1 MFLGLSRTVWLMLAA
16 VAVVTAGA
24 IALPRVYRVAL
35 LGSGYMSQTL
45 CAGLFVSGRDMD
57 DITAHEMNSSVLL
70 QLFQP
75 AIDLET
81 KTVTAS
87 AFGIARQTA
96 IHRDGLGCT
105 LLDGADEETLR
116 AQGAGL
122 FPKAA
127 RADITAE
134 WPEGEGVSAWTPP
147 ADVDGAALQ
156 RAIDAIFAEPDPAHP
171 RGTRA
176 LVVVHGGR
184 IVAER
189 YAPGFDADMPLLGWS
204 MAKAATNALVGLR
217 VKDGALT
224 LDDDRLMPEW
234 RGSDDPRG
242 AITLNELMHMTSGLA
257 FQEDYDS
264 DLADVAQM
272 LFVQGNAA
280 GFAASKPLAHKPGT
294 IWSYSSGT
302 TNIIAGV
309 LRQTFADER
318 DYLRFPRT
326 RLFGPLGMRSAVF
339 EPDAAGIFVGSS
351 FLYASARDWARLGL
365 LFLRDGVWLGERL
378 LPAGWLAYSITPTT
392 LSPEDQYGAQMWL
405 KLPKSPELGEP
416 PMPEDAYYMV
426 GYQGQAVAMVPSRDL
441 VIVRLGLTPE
451 GGDWDTARDLAPLV
465 YAFPARSR

>member
-1 MFLGLSRTVWLMLAA
+1 MFLGLSRRFWLMLAA
-16 VAVVTAGA
+16 VVVVTAGA
-24 IALPRVYRVAL
+24 IALPRVYLVAL

-45 CAGLFVSGRDMD
+45 CAGLFVSGRDLD
-57 DITAHEMNSSVLL
+57 DIMAHEMNSSVLL
-70 QLFQP
+70 QFFQP
-75 AIDLET
+75 AIDRET
-81 KTVTAS
+81 ETVTAS
-87 AFGIARQTA
+87 AYGIGTQTA

-105 LLDGADEETLR
+105 RLDGADEEALR

-122 FPKAA
+122 FPPPAPA
-127 RADITAE
+127 NRDPE
-134 WPEGEGVSAWTPP
+134 WPAGEGVSAWTPP
-147 ADVDGAALQ
+147 ADVDGAAVE
-156 RAIDAIFAEPDPAHP
+156 RAIDAIFAELDPAHP
-171 RGTRA
+171 RNTRA

-204 MAKAATNALVGLR
+204 MAKAAINALVGLR

-234 RGSDDPRG
+234 RASDDPRG

-257 FQEDYDS
+257 FQENYDS

-272 LFVQGNAA
+272 LFVQRNAA

-294 IWSYSSGT
+294 TWSYSSGT

-318 DYLRFPRT
+318 DYLRFPRM

-339 EPDAAGIFVGSS
+339 EPDAAGTFVGSS

-378 LPAGWLAYSITPTT
+378 LPAGWLAYSLTPTK

-405 KLPKSPELGEP
+405 KLPKSPGLGEP

-426 GYQGQAVAMVPSRDL
+426 GYNGQAVAMVPSRDL
-441 VIVRLGLTPE
+441 VVVRLGLTPE
-451 GGDWDTARDLAPLV
+451 GGDWDNARDLAPLV
-465 YAFPARSR
+465 DAFPERPR